1 MTKAAAAPQRGACS
15 TTCTRGC
22 TTRRRRARCYRRRRV
37 GADTRTVRQRV
48 IDHLVDTVEAGPQ
61 SVAQILEGTGL
72 NRSACEQAL
81 HRAIASLQ
89 ILRLA
94 TGIYKI
100 APPKPKPPPEPP
112 RVRSDG
118 TTDEQWLSWLFERR
132 ETGVWR
138 GPGPPPGDPGRM
150 VPMDITWKFS
160 ARVEQREKE
169 RQRPHVCHRDLRG
182 RLPATSPA
190 NRTSR
195 GQQDRY
201 DQALRNRTKRPGA
214 ESDVSISC
222 LRASQ
227 RAMTDWVIDGRGEH
241 VRSSTLPQR
250 NRRSPEVRPRLCS
263 ETTVFL
269 TLPL

>member
-100 APPKPKPPPEPP
+100 APPKPKPPPEEPP

-150 VPMDITWKFS
+150 VPMDIT
-160 ARVEQREKE
+160 
-169 RQRPHVCHRDLRG
+169 
-182 RLPATSPA
+182 
-190 NRTSR
+190 
-195 GQQDRY
+195 
-201 DQALRNRTKRPGA
+201 
-214 ESDVSISC
+214 
-222 LRASQ
+222 
-227 RAMTDWVIDGRGEH
+227 DWVIDGRGEH